1 METEPTR
8 TNGQEPSNANADDLR
23 RPHRIAQEEAEQD
36 LNLAQQHVG
45 ETPAMAGRQLKGLAL
60 EAFRNRMA
68 QDAKDKRA
76 HLQIIADQVLEALK
90 RLEDEIAHLEAE
102 ISRLEQAYTD
112 KVDQAQVHFD
122 HAETALDLAQKLNDG
137 LSDQDRQDIEDLLGK
152 SIEGKT
158 PDEIE
163 GLLKQYAADE
173 RIKANMAAG
182 EANQFAC
189 EIAAK
194 KDALKD
200 LRKRASEMR
209 AERDR
214 IDNDATLTPEQKR

>member
-1 METEPTR
+1 M
-8 TNGQEPSNANADDLR
+8 
-23 RPHRIAQEEAEQD
+23 
-36 LNLAQQHVG
+36 
-45 ETPAMAGRQLKGLAL
+45 
-60 EAFRNRMA
+60 
-68 QDAKDKRA
+68 
-76 HLQIIADQVLEALK
+76 
-90 RLEDEIAHLEAE
+90 
-102 ISRLEQAYTD
+102 
-112 KVDQAQVHFD
+112 
-122 HAETALDLAQKLNDG
+122 DLAQKLNDG

-214 IDNDATLTPEQKR
+214 IDNDATLTPEQKRQALENLNARYIRDSYIVADAKDNAWDDPQSERAINARLDEQQVDSPKLEDITAVKQPTLNF

>member
-1 METEPTR
+1 
-8 TNGQEPSNANADDLR
+8 
-23 RPHRIAQEEAEQD
+23 
-36 LNLAQQHVG
+36 
-45 ETPAMAGRQLKGLAL
+45 
-60 EAFRNRMA
+60 MA

-214 IDNDATLTPEQKR
+214 IDNDATLTPEQKRQALENLNARYIRDSYIVADAKDNAWDDPQSERAINARLDEQQVDSPKLEDITAVKQPTLNF